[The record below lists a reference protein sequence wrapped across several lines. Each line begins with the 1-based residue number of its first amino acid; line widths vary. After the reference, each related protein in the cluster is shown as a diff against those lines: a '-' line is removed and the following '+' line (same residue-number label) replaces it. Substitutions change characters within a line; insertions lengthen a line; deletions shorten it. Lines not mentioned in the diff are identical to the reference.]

1 MTALEQKLYTI
12 KILLSAQQKETDSL
26 KSTVKQMKIDYPKQ
40 LRRRFL
46 IGYTLGF
53 IIGFAI
59 AVIF

>member
-12 KILLSAQQKETDSL
+12 KILLSAKTKETDSL
-26 KSTVKQMKIDYPKQ
+26 KSTVKQMTIDYPKQ

-46 IGYTLGF
+46 IGYILGF